1 MGKRKPSFDDKQH
14 QIELALGE
22 LSRRLDGQSR
32 RLASAETRAGML
44 IAAASIVTG
53 LLVSN
58 PAPLFLLSM
67 LVCISAVGFG
77 IAALFPSGIQEL
89 RPKYTRD
96 EILKRNEI
104 DATLYIT
111 RLYTVL
117 IDQQEKQVIFR
128 LRMVRI
134 GLILLGSSL
143 LIAYAAVSTG
153 M

>member
-1 MGKRKPSFDDKQH
+1 MGKGKPRFDEKQH
-14 QIELALGE
+14 QAALAMSELA
-22 LSRRLDGQSR
+22 RRLDGQSR
-32 RLASAETRAGML
+32 RLASAETRAGLL

-58 PAPLFLLSM
+58 PSPLFLLSM
-67 LVCISAVGFG
+67 LVCIGAVGFG

-89 RPKYTRD
+89 KPKHTRD
-96 EILKRNEI
+96 EILKRDEL
-104 DATLYIT
+104 DATLYLS

-117 IDQQEKQVIFR
+117 VNQQEKQVIFR

-134 GLILLGSSL
+134 GLILLGASL
-143 LIAYAAVSTG
+143 LLAYAAVSTG